1 MNATK
6 NAKIWIEELENGC
19 TIIVDGNCNKIRCIH
34 PDYRFV
40 AYEYESDITVEE
52 FMQIKSE
59 LEEINS

>member
-1 MNATK
+1 MNATE
-6 NAKIWIEELENGC
+6 NAKIWVEELENGFL
-19 TIIVDGNCNKIRCIH
+19 IIVDGNSNKIRCIH